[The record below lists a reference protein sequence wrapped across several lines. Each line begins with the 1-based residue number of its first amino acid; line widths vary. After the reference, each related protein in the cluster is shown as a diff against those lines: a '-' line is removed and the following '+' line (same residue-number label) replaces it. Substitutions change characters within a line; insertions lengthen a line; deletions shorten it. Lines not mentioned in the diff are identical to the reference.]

1 MAVNS
6 GSLRTVIRL
15 EDQMSKT
22 LLDISRNAEI
32 TNNTLENLAKTVDKI
47 QKQVNTTENTGST
60 GKKGLFALDLPSIA
74 SGLYLFKQIAN
85 FASKITSSVTS
96 VTDQI
101 SAQKARLN
109 LYNTSE
115 YSTADMYNMVA
126 QTALRT
132 RSDLAGTAD
141 LTNRL
146 LASGIYSGDNAVQN
160 TIGVTGLINK
170 ALIASGGTAKEQ
182 QSVLLQLS
190 QGLAQGQLQG
200 QELKAIRQYAPYIG
214 NILAQGLNMQGIF
227 DADVALGDL
236 KQLGAEGELTTARII
251 KAFEL
256 MSDKIN
262 ADFEKMPKTW
272 GQVMTNM
279 TTIFSLFLDYLNQ
292 SGGGLAKL
300 NERMWQFSDFLTSS
314 ESTEFWEGAT
324 VLANT
329 LFNAIS
335 VGLDLAISGITW
347 LGQNIEAVT
356 TVLGILFL
364 VWSIGWIAAHWQ
376 LLAVVAVIGI
386 LLKTFSNL
394 GISGTTILGTL
405 VGIIY
410 VIIETV
416 SILANRISSTLAAAF
431 QTLGSIAL
439 GILGSISTAIG
450 RILDALG
457 VDWGQT
463 LIDKGSEWSNKA
475 KELSGASEENW
486 QKAVDTYFYA
496 NDKSVADTFLKGYNL
511 VGGMSE
517 KFNSL
522 VGGEQFANSGGITDT
537 YVTGGS
543 LDSSGQVSLA
553 EEDIQLLRDIS
564 ARDFLLNVS
573 TSTPTMTNYFGDIRE
588 TADINKILEELD
600 RMVDEE
606 IATSVVM
613 G

>member
-1 MAVNS
+1 
-6 GSLRTVIRL
+6 
-15 EDQMSKT
+15 MSKT
-22 LLDISRNAEI
+22 LSDISRNAEI
-32 TNNTLENLAKTVDKI
+32 TNYALLTLAKTVDRI
-47 QKQVNTTENTGST
+47 QKQVNTAENTGST
-60 GKKGLFALDLPSIA
+60 SKKGLFALDLPSIA

-85 FASKITSSVTS
+85 VVSKITSSVTG

-132 RSDLAGTAD
+132 RSDLSGTAD

-160 TIGVTGLINK
+160 TIGMTGLINK

-182 QSVLLQLS
+182 QAVLLQLS

-227 DADVALGDL
+227 DTDVALGDL
-236 KQLGAEGELTTARII
+236 KQLGAKGELTTARII

-386 LLKTFSNL
+386 LLKTFSSM
-394 GISGTTILGTL
+394 GASGTAILGTL

-410 VIIETV
+410 VMIEAV
-416 SILANRISSTLAAAF
+416 SILATIISSTLAAAF

-475 KELSGASEENW
+475 QELSGASQENW
-486 QKAVDTYFYA
+486 QKAIDTVLSDNTGRI
-496 NDKSVADTFLKGYNL
+496 NDAYKEGYNL
-511 VGGMSE
+511 VSGMSE